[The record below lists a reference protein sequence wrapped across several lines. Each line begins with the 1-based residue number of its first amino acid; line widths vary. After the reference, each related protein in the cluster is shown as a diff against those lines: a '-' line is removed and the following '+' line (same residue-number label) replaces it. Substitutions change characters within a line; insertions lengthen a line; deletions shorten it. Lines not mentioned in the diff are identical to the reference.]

1 MALVVTDQRERMANK
16 LLMQGSATIDEIMF
30 ASFGEWPPAGLKI
43 AGENNR
49 RVSFMSLWQM
59 NTHLNGVNGPEHQ
72 MSVFGKLKD
81 SFTVAGRATLD
92 KDRIIGINKG
102 TTIYIDRFIA
112 LMKGNLFAAITGD
125 ADTLKTTMAHETA
138 HLLQG
143 DHYWRA
149 KEVFGHENSQKIWRG
164 QNDATSNMLARDV
177 FDSHTKKPGFLAN
190 AFNKV
195 AIFFGFGSS
204 YYQQG
209 IEIQARIHEVVAD
222 GYQRWGTMP
231 GNRAEL
237 YAALENAGLNV
248 PDKYLDE
255 IQKSPMVEDIEI
267 LFQSKK
273 ANGKVSDA
281 VNDLNST
288 ANMLTDEGQDKFWD
302 VTIPAMYSDLIE
314 MYGDEPGRERFGL
327 GINPMREMRQSA
339 DYTAA
344 QKQFKTTP
352 KQTQPA

>member
-1 MALVVTDQRERMANK
+1 MALFVTDQRERMANK

-30 ASFGEWPPAGLKI
+30 ASFGAWPPNGLQI
-43 AGENNR
+43 IGENNQ

-59 NTHLNGVNGPEHQ
+59 NNHLNTINAPEHKT
-72 MSVFGKLKD
+72 SLVGRLKEAF
-81 SFTVAGRATLD
+81 SVAGKATLENE
-92 KDRIIGINKG
+92 RIIGINKG
-102 TTIYIDRFIA
+102 STIYLDRFA
-112 LMKGNLFAAITGD
+112 SLLKGNLWAAISGN
-125 ADTLKTTMAHETA
+125 ADTLKTTMAHETV

-149 KEVFGHENSQKIWRG
+149 KEVFGHKNSQTIWRT
-164 QNDATSNMLARDV
+164 QDNATSNLIAKEV
-177 FDSHTKKPGFLAN
+177 FDSHTKKPGFLSR
-190 AFNKV
+190 
-195 AIFFGFGSS
+195 IFDKLSGNLGSS

-231 GNRAEL
+231 QNRAEL
-237 YAALENAGLNV
+237 FAALENAGMNV
-248 PDKYLDE
+248 PDKYLAE
-255 IQKSPMVEDIEI
+255 IQRLPIAEDIEI

-273 ANGKVSDA
+273 SDGKA
-281 VNDLNST
+281 KEAINDLNAT
-288 ANMLTDEGQDKFWD
+288 VKMLTDEGQDKFWN
-302 VTIPAMYSDLIE
+302 VAIPAMYSDLIE
-314 MYGDEPGRERFGL
+314 MYGDGPGRERFGL

-344 QKQFKTTP
+344 QKQFKSTP